1 MICGG
6 GGKPGLKSRAS
17 NWWSSPHE
25 WEFALEECG
34 LSCGGLFACA
44 AYGFSLPASEGNFV
58 NEVFAAGGAAGFPGD
73 EDALGDKPPDG
84 GGGVAQEGG
93 CLLYSNPSRAFELL
107 PDCFH
112 KGYCNMLF

>member
-1 MICGG
+1 MQEGRLDGG
-6 GGKPGLKSRAS
+6 GFGAGAGD
-17 NWWSSPHE
+17 
-25 WEFALEECG
+25 FCG
-34 LSCGGLFACA
+34 
-44 AYGFSLPASEGNFV
+44 LPASEGYFV

-73 EDALGDKPPDG
+73 EDALCDESPDG

>member
-1 MICGG
+1 MDGG
-6 GGKPGLKSRAS
+6 GFFSGAGD
-17 NWWSSPHE
+17 
-25 WEFALEECG
+25 FCG
-34 LSCGGLFACA
+34 L
-44 AYGFSLPASEGNFV
+44 PAGEGYFV

-112 KGYCNMLF
+112 KGYCNMLFLLGNPRSENKRK